1 MQKPL
6 ASQLGILII
15 YLSLYLSFV
24 IQQESETCNCR
35 RQAGLKLKCSSTKT
49 NNSAWKLIKENRN
62 KQHVCEFTHSSGS
75 QIDESVLC
83 IISDV
88 LAAVKICTTAK

>member
-6 ASQLGILII
+6 ASQVGILII

-24 IQQESETCNCR
+24 IPLESEKQCR
-35 RQAGLKLKCSSTKT
+35 HQAGRKSKCSSTKT
-49 NNSAWKLIKENRN
+49 NNSAWKLN
-62 KQHVCEFTHSSGS
+62 KQHVREFTHLSGS

-88 LAAVKICTTAK
+88 FAAVKIFTTAK